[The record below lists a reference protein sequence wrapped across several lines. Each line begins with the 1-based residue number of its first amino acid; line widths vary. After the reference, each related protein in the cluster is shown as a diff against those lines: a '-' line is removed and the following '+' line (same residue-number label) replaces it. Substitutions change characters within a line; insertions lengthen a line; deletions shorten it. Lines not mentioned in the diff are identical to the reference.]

1 MSVSSKN
8 AYRLAVVRIEDDGK
22 IATLVELVSG
32 DIPITISDVSIPVIS
47 PETAALAEQL
57 VEAAMRDFKQTKE

>member
-1 MSVSSKN
+1 MSVRKYD
-8 AYRLAVVRIEDDGK
+8 YRLAVVRIEDDGK